1 MDFINERT
9 ISHNIA
15 LLLKKCLPGSA
26 EEGAEMGLNLGLAAA
41 GSTPPA
47 PAVAWNPSKPWT
59 RDGFKPKN

>member
-15 LLLKKCLPGSA
+15 LLQKKCLPGSA

-47 PAVAWNPSKPWT
+47 PAVA
-59 RDGFKPKN
+59 